1 MADSMKTSEEEEEV
15 RPGISNTGAEVK
27 KSERAVNLKAVRK
40 ENIKQFTNL

>member
-1 MADSMKTSEEEEEV
+1 MKTSEEEEEV

-27 KSERAVNLKAVRK
+27 KKSERAFNLKAVRK